1 MPSKRDPT
9 AMPRVIEPEPV
20 VDGRRK
26 REIRDAVHDV
36 HDEERPVI
44 VRGAALKYADDR
56 PKRSIVRMPCAC
68 AGDECACGAARLF
81 GLIWDAKVEE
91 IAMPSSFECPSWL
104 DPLLLPRLQHL
115 ERLHRRVHSPQDEE
129 EEVPKP
135 TLSEANRAALETLLA
150 AFRSLSPRRRWLLA
164 RSLDAAGGA
173 EAPLLSRTFLITSRC
188 AVDAVWQFPAASVAR
203 PPTGRLH
210 ATQVRGSSFGGYS
223 ADGQVTQEETR
234 GRYRFQE
241 WYKRSKRPLYTNP
254 RRMCW
259 RPEQPSK
266 SALKTEQKREEERQ
280 EAVRAAAPIAQF
292 VREPKP
298 TGHQKPRR
306 SNDLP
311 AHSKRQV
318 EHEWKLPAALM
329 TYEEPLDFDSD
340 DEAEDAPFAPIF
352 HSPLTVGDFLLHNNE
367 PSKRSFQSSLS
378 DGFVLVELLDE

>member
-1 MPSKRDPT
+1 MPSKKDPT

-20 VDGRRK
+20 ADGTRK
-26 REIRDAVHDV
+26 KAVWDAVHGAE
-36 HDEERPVI
+36 DEERPVI

-91 IAMPSSFECPSWL
+91 IALPSSFECPSWL

-115 ERLHRRVHSPQDEE
+115 DCLHRGVHSPPEE
-129 EEVPKP
+129 GEEVPKP

-173 EAPLLSRTFLITSRC
+173 EAPPLSRTFLITSRC
-188 AVDAVWQFPAASVAR
+188 AVDAVWQFPAATVAR
-203 PPTGRLH
+203 PPTGRLR
-210 ATQVRGSSFGGYS
+210 ATQVRGSAFGGYS

-266 SALKTEQKREEERQ
+266 SAIKAEQKREEERQ
-280 EAVRAAAPIAQF
+280 EAVRSAAPIA
-292 VREPKP
+292 
-298 TGHQKPRR
+298 
-306 SNDLP
+306 D

-318 EHEWKLPAALM
+318 EHEWKLPAVLM
-329 TYEEPLDFDSD
+329 TYEEPLDFDSE
-340 DEAEDAPFAPIF
+340 DESEDAPFVSTS
-352 HSPLTVGDFLLHNNE
+352 HSPLTVGDFLLRDGE
-367 PSKRSFQSSLS
+367 QSERSSLS
-378 DGFVLVELLDE
+378 EDFVLVELLDD

>member
-1 MPSKRDPT
+1 MPSRKDPT

-20 VDGRRK
+20 VDGTRK
-26 REIRDAVHDV
+26 KAVWDAVHGAE
-36 HDEERPVI
+36 DEERPVI

-81 GLIWDAKVEE
+81 RLIWDAKVEE
-91 IAMPSSFECPSWL
+91 IALPSLFDPSWL

-115 ERLHRRVHSPQDEE
+115 DRLHRRVHTPPEE
-129 EEVPKP
+129 EEVPK
-135 TLSEANRAALETLLA
+135 LSDANRAALETLLA

-173 EAPLLSRTFLITSRC
+173 EAPPLSRTFLITSRC
-188 AVDAVWQFPAASVAR
+188 AVDAVWQFPAATVAR

-210 ATQVRGSSFGGYS
+210 ATQVRGSAFGGYS

-266 SALKTEQKREEERQ
+266 SALKAEQKREEERQ
-280 EAVRAAAPIAQF
+280 EAVRSAAPIAEF

-298 TGHQKPRR
+298 TGHQKNVEKPRR
-306 SNDLP
+306 SNGRP

-329 TYEEPLDFDSD
+329 TYEEPLDFDSE
-340 DEAEDAPFAPIF
+340 DEEEDAPIARTS
-352 HSPLTVGDFLLHNNE
+352 HSPLTVGDFILHNAE
-367 PSKRSFQSSLS
+367 QSERSSLS
-378 DGFVLVELLDE
+378 SDFVLVELVDE